1 MSNIKPD
8 DLRRQAA
15 DEEFFRLAAL
25 EIESEQSEE
34 FLEAQS
40 LPDPSPEV
48 LQRMQANLQQTMRKT
63 QKRERRRTIFLNL
76 KRFSACAAILC
87 CVLLSGTYFSV
98 EAARNS
104 INNFVLEFFDD
115 HAVLR
120 TDASVKDEGTALPVN
135 WEGPFYVTWIP
146 TRFTQVSSKALESYW
161 TLTYR
166 TESDKDTLSIFVWD
180 NIANLYI
187 STEGFELLSQE
198 DIEGFPANIYTSV
211 DNDSSLLIWIKENYT
226 IQIGGNLSA
235 DEIIKIAKNI
245 VF

>member
-15 DEEFFRLAAL
+15 EEEFFRLAAL
-25 EIESEQSEE
+25 EIESEQNEE

-76 KRFSACAAILC
+76 KRFSACAAIFC

-120 TDASVKDEGTALPVN
+120 TDASVKNEGTALPVN

-245 VF
+245 AF

>member
-15 DEEFFRLAAL
+15 EEEFFRLAAL
-25 EIESEQSEE
+25 EIESEQNEE

>member
-15 DEEFFRLAAL
+15 EDEFFRLAAL
-25 EIESEQSEE
+25 EIESEQNEE

-76 KRFSACAAILC
+76 KRLSACAALVC
-87 CVLLSGTYFSV
+87 CLLTSGTSFSV
-98 EAARNS
+98 DAARSS
-104 INNFVLEFFDD
+104 INNFVLEFFND
-115 HAVLR
+115 HAVVR
-120 TDASVKDEGTALPVN
+120 TDASVKDEGTALPID
-135 WEGPFYVTWIP
+135 WEGPFYVIWVP
-146 TRFTQVSSKALESYW
+146 SRFTYVTSKTLESYW
-161 TLTYR
+161 TLTYC
-166 TESDKDTLSIFVWD
+166 TESGKNAFSIFVWD
-180 NIANLYI
+180 NISAPYI

-198 DIEGFPANIYTSV
+198 DIDRFPANIYTSV
-211 DNDSSLLIWIKENYT
+211 DDDSSLLIWINETYT
-226 IQIGGNLSA
+226 IQIGGSISA
-235 DEIIKIAKNI
+235 DEIIKVAKNI

>member
-15 DEEFFRLAAL
+15 EEEFFRLAAL
-25 EIESEQSEE
+25 EIESEQNEE

-48 LQRMQANLQQTMRKT
+48 LQQMQANLQQTMRKT
-63 QKRERRRTIFLNL
+63 QKRKRRRTIFLNL
-76 KRFSACAAILC
+76 KRFSACAAIFC

-120 TDASVKDEGTALPVN
+120 TSASVKDEGTALPVN

-198 DIEGFPANIYTSV
+198 DIEGSPANIYTSV

-245 VF
+245 DF